1 MIWPPVFA
9 PSEKQYT
16 HVCIC
21 ISLYLY
27 IPKTLPVLLGTN
39 WVYSSLQ
46 EIPRQPFVTVVS
58 FISTSPCDFYISELT
73 IAKGYNYSKKS
84 LKMEGNTSGKF
95 KRICV
100 FCGSNYGHR
109 EVFRIA
115 AAELGNELVGLFV
128 FLRLP
133 SLSFNLCFAAH
144 AL

>member
-1 MIWPPVFA
+1 MVSCVCFVRGTIHTCMYMYLSISIYTQDTSGFA
-9 PSEKQYT
+9 SYQ
-16 HVCIC
+16 
-21 ISLYLY
+21 
-27 IPKTLPVLLGTN
+27 LGF
-39 WVYSSLQ
+39 YSSLQ

-58 FISTSPCDFYISELT
+58 FISTSTCDFYISELT

-128 FLRLP
+128 FLLLP